1 MVSSQ
6 AGVNITHV
14 TIVGAC
20 PGGTRSTFCAA
31 PSSFVAIAGLTS
43 AILTALISGMRPRGR
58 VRNGSPVPHASP
70 GDIELADLGPGRR

>member
-1 MVSSQ
+1 MVSSLT
-6 AGVNITHV
+6 GVNITHV

-43 AILTALISGMRPRGR
+43 AVLTTLISGMRPRAR
-58 VRNGSPVPHASP
+58 ARHDSPLPHASP
-70 GDIELADLGPGRR
+70 GDIELANLGPDRR